1 MSGAA
6 GLRRSPSAA
15 TLIGMA
21 TDTNAYTG
29 VIAQEGLTT
38 FEVAVRRTHLLI
50 SAERDLT
57 GAAEDLVAQAQWQ
70 IESFS
75 GSHPRFIETWAPY
88 DVPVD
93 APDLVRAMAR
103 AASMAR
109 VGPMAAIG
117 GVIAEYVAKGL
128 APLSPEVIVR
138 NRSDAYMLG
147 KLDRTVALRAG
158 KSSLTGRVGMRIPG
172 GLLPLAVCTSF
183 GTVARPEATDR
194 VDAATVMAHDGALA
208 DAVATAL
215 ANRVHTAEDVQRAM
229 DACRGI
235 IGVLGL
241 LVVVDGHLGAWG
253 NMHLTA
259 LDQ

>member
-1 MSGAA
+1 
-6 GLRRSPSAA
+6 
-15 TLIGMA
+15 MA
-21 TDTNAYTG
+21 TDPNAYQG
-29 VIAQEGLTT
+29 VVAPEGLTT
-38 FEVAVRRTHLLI
+38 FEVVVKRTHLLI
-50 SAERDLT
+50 SAQSDLT
-57 GAAEDLVAQAQWQ
+57 GPAEDLVAQAQWQ
-70 IESFS
+70 IDSFS
-75 GSHPRFIETWAPY
+75 AEHPRFTETWSPY
-88 DVPVD
+88 DVPPD

-117 GVIAEYVAKGL
+117 GVVAEYVAKGL
-128 APLSPEVIVR
+128 EPLSHEVIVR

-147 KLDRTVALRAG
+147 DVDRVVALRAG
-158 KSSLTGRVGMRIPG
+158 ALTLTGRLGMRIPG
-172 GLLPLAVCTSF
+172 ALLPLAVCTSY
-183 GTVARPEATDR
+183 GTIARPDATDR

-253 NMHLTA
+253 TMHLTA
-259 LDQ
+259 LD